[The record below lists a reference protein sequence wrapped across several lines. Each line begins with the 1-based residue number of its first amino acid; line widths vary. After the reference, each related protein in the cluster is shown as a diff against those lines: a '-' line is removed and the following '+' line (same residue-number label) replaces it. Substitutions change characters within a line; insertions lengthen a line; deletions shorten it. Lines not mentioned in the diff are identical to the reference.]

1 MPDDRAGAAGAELGV
16 LVTGG
21 RAGGRDEDGLDV
33 GALGAGLR
41 PGVLGRAEAP
51 PPLATARAAAAS
63 AGLEAP
69 RIGAGVLFAGAGVA
83 TVGPEDDGTGR
94 TLLDWGR
101 ELLEDGVVAGRLLLP
116 DPADSDEEAGVDEDD
131 GVGRPLDEPEEEE
144 GVAPIAGRAGATAG
158 RAEAAGRAAD
168 GVAAGGVLVTDGMEA
183 VAVDASERP
192 VAGRTRVVSSV
203 LESFVEADV
212 TCGDASVLIGTV
224 PPPGFCR
231 DVLSDRWLLSELTSS
246 PPCSS
251 SRRGTA
257 V

>member
-1 MPDDRAGAAGAELGV
+1 
-16 LVTGG
+16 
-21 RAGGRDEDGLDV
+21 
-33 GALGAGLR
+33 
-41 PGVLGRAEAP
+41 
-51 PPLATARAAAAS
+51 
-63 AGLEAP
+63 
-69 RIGAGVLFAGAGVA
+69 VLFAGAGVA

-94 TLLDWGR
+94 TLLDCGR
-101 ELLEDGVVAGRLLLP
+101 EPLEDGVAAGRLLLP
-116 DPADSDEEAGVDEDD
+116 DPPESEEDAGD
-131 GVGRPLDEPEEEE
+131 GRPLGEPELGE
-144 GVAPIAGRAGATAG
+144 APIAGRAGATAG
-158 RAEAAGRAAD
+158 RAEAAGRAGD
-168 GVAAGGVLVTDGMEA
+168 GVAAGGVLVTDGIEA

-192 VAGRTRVVSSV
+192 VFGRTRVVSSV